1 MNSQLRQYLFGLI
14 FIAVS
19 GYELYTNDYL
29 DSALYA
35 FAGTAFIVN
44 ALTNEHSLERYR
56 KALIILTWVLM
67 GITGFLFLFL
77 LRTEFM

>member
-19 GYELYTNDYL
+19 AYELYTSDYL
-29 DSALYA
+29 ECALYA

-44 ALTNEHSLERYR
+44 ALTNEPSLVRYR

-77 LRTEFM
+77 LRTEFL

>member
-19 GYELYTNDYL
+19 AYELYTYDYL
-29 DSALYA
+29 EFALYA
-35 FAGTAFIVN
+35 FAGAAFIVN
-44 ALTNEHSLERYR
+44 AMTNEPSLVKYR
-56 KALIILTWVLM
+56 KTLIILTWVLM

-77 LRTEFM
+77 LRTEFL